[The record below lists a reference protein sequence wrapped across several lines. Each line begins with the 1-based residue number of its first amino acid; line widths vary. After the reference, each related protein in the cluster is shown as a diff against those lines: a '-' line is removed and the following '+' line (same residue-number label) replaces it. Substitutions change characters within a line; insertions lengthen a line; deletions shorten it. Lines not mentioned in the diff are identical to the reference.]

1 MVLGPHYEKH
11 FELFEKAAY
20 NLCLCS
26 LSAWISE
33 NALVFLCGYSF
44 LEDCI
49 SNAGGWWR
57 LVPRDGCS
65 LAVVSQTVKASGLG
79 PVPVLC
85 HVLKR
90 AVSSVPPPISRVLHG
105 CRALW
110 GSDCLSGPKN
120 ILIQSQSKNETRAGC
135 IHIFKSTT
143 EWSCHCNV
151 RRAC

>member
-1 MVLGPHYEKH
+1 MVLGPPYEKH
-11 FELFEKAAY
+11 CELFEKTAY
-20 NLCLCS
+20 NLCLCP

-33 NALVFLCGYSF
+33 NIFVFLCGYEF
-44 LEDCI
+44 LEYCI
-49 SNAGGWWR
+49 SNAVGWWR
-57 LVPRDGCS
+57 LVPCDGCS

-90 AVSSVPPPISRVLHG
+90 PVSSVPPPISRVPRG

-120 ILIQSQSKNETRAGC
+120 ILIQSQSKKETRAGC
-135 IHIFKSTT
+135 IHIFKFTI
-143 EWSCHCNV
+143 EWGCHYDV